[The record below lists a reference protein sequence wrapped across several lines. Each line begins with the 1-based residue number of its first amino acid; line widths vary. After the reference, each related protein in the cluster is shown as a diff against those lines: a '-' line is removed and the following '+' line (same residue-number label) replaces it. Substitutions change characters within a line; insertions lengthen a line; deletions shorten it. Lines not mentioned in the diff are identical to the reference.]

1 MSRSNPARRQA
12 LADAMIEL
20 LAEEGARGL
29 TFRMVD
35 ARAGVPMGTTS
46 NYFSSRDELL
56 EQAGRRIYERL
67 QPDPE
72 RLRQAAQ
79 EPPSRE
85 QLVVLLQDIVDR
97 ALRHRAEH
105 LALLELRLEATRRP
119 ALHALL
125 HGIIREQL
133 EQDLAFHASS
143 GLPGDQE
150 ALVLMILAIN
160 GLILDLLTV
169 PGASELGV
177 EGIVP
182 LLVARVLPR
191 A

>member
-1 MSRSNPARRQA
+1 MSRSNPARRIA

-20 LAEEGARGL
+20 LAEQGARGL

-35 ARAGVPMGTTS
+35 ARAGVPPGTTS
-46 NYFSSRDELL
+46 NYFSNRDELL

-72 RLRQAAQ
+72 RLRQASL
-79 EPPSRE
+79 EPPTRQ
-85 QLVVLLQDIVDR
+85 QLVILLEDIVER

-143 GLPGDQE
+143 GLPGDKE

-169 PGASELGV
+169 PGASELGIQQ
-177 EGIVP
+177 IVP
-182 LLVARVLPR
+182 LLVERVLPR
-191 A
+191 